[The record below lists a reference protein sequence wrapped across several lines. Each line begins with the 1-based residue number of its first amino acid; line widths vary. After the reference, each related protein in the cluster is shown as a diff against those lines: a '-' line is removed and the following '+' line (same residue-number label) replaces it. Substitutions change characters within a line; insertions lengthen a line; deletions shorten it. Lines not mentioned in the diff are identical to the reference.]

1 MGQAAGVPHRV
12 VSQTSVRRVR
22 RRTGP
27 LADETVARMQVELAW
42 FGQLDA
48 EIRSYVG
55 LVAQAGIS
63 GFVDWLAAPESS
75 PAITVGVFGAAP
87 RSVARAVTLP
97 QVVELV
103 RLVTDVIEQRAPE
116 LAAPGEE
123 SLLREAILRYARE
136 VAFGAAQVYASAAEE
151 RGAWDARL
159 ESLLVDALL
168 SGDEAGLDS
177 RAAALGWGS
186 PTLVYVVVGGTPDA
200 DAEMVLDTLRRTARH
215 AHAHLLAGVHGR
227 QLIAVVG
234 SVDDAQHDPTEIAAR
249 LVGCFDAGPVVVG
262 PVVGL
267 LADAHRS
274 AAAALSGLLAAAAW
288 PGAPRPVAAEDL
300 LPERALAG
308 DLAAVRH
315 LVAEI
320 YQPLVA
326 NSTGLLETV
335 YALTD
340 GGGSV
345 EATAREL
352 FLHAN
357 TVRYRLRKVA
367 ELTGRDPLNPRDAFV
382 LQVALRLGRL
392 TPPGRLL

>member
-1 MGQAAGVPHRV
+1 MPHNV
-12 VSQTSVRRVR
+12 VSPASVRRLR
-22 RRTGP
+22 KQTGP

-42 FGQLDA
+42 FSHMDP

-63 GFVDWLAAPESS
+63 GFVDWLSTPQSS
-75 PAITVGVFGAAP
+75 PEITMGVFGAAP
-87 RSVARAVTLP
+87 RSAARAVTLP
-97 QVVELV
+97 QVVELI

-116 LAAPGEE
+116 LAATGEE

-168 SGDEAGLDS
+168 SGDESALDS
-177 RAAALGWGS
+177 RAAALGWGKPS
-186 PTLVYVVVGGTPDA
+186 AVYVVVGGTPDE
-200 DAEMVLDTLRRTARH
+200 DAELVLETLRRSARH

-227 QLIAVVG
+227 QLIAVIG
-234 SVDDAQHDPTEIAAR
+234 AAEDTRRESIQIAAQ
-249 LVGCFDAGPVVVG
+249 LLGCFADGPVVVG
-262 PVVGL
+262 PDVDL
-267 LADAHRS
+267 LGEAHRS
-274 AAAALSGLLAAAAW
+274 AAAALSGLVAAPAW
-288 PGAPRPVAAEDL
+288 PGAPRPVTAEAL

-308 DLAAVRH
+308 DLAARRQ
-315 LVAEI
+315 LVEDI
-320 YQPLVA
+320 YKPLES
-326 NSTGLLETV
+326 NSKGLLDTV
-335 YALTD
+335 STLTD

-345 EATAREL
+345 EATARAL

-392 TPPGRLL
+392 TPQA